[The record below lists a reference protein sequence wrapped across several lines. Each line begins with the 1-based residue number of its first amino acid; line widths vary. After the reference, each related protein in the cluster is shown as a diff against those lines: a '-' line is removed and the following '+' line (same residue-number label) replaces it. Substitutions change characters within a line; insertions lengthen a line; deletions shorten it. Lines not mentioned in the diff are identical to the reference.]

1 MRAAGLPEGEYDL
14 GGLPVT
20 VKDGQCRLADGTLAG
35 SVLTM
40 DRALVNFMAA
50 SGWPL
55 ADAWPITSRAP
66 AQSLDLG
73 SEFGNI
79 APGAWADLV
88 VLDADLSVAATIVRG
103 RLAYAR
109 ADGLAHAASSHPA

>member
-1 MRAAGLPEGEYDL
+1 MR
-14 GGLPVT
+14 
-20 VKDGQCRLADGTLAG
+20 
-35 SVLTM
+35 
-40 DRALVNFMAA
+40 
-50 SGWPL
+50 WPIN
-55 ADAWPITSRAP
+55 AWPITSRTP

-73 SEFGNI
+73 PEFGNI

-109 ADGLAHAASSHPA
+109 ATIFAHTASSHLS